1 MASSQSD
8 GSSSYSQHSSRS
20 PIPYRVGPFD
30 YQSAVM
36 CDCHVKAARWI
47 SWSPDNPSRR
57 YFKCR
62 NAREGGCGFY
72 AWYDGPTTTFIR
84 EVLVSEEGEGKTC
97 LAIQEERMKVEE
109 KIIERELEAARKLSC
124 DYAERIAV
132 LKDRNSRLAKERCY
146 LLVVVMG
153 CVFVMFALVLVRRNV
168 G

>member
-20 PIPYRVGPFD
+20 SIPYRVGPFD
-30 YQSAVM
+30 YQPAVM
-36 CDCHVKAARWI
+36 CDCRVKAARWI

-84 EVLVSEEGEGKTC
+84 EVLNDLRDAVWSARREKEGLV
-97 LAIQEERMKVEE
+97 LAIQEERM
-109 KIIERELEAARKLSC
+109 
-124 DYAERIAV
+124 
-132 LKDRNSRLAKERCY
+132 
-146 LLVVVMG
+146 
-153 CVFVMFALVLVRRNV
+153 
-168 G
+168 